1 MVAYGWDPRVRRRS
15 YLGAMS
21 VAGEVG
27 RSVDL
32 EILLVEDDPTD
43 ARLLVELLQHA
54 DVCTYGLR
62 TVNTMADGERAL
74 VEEKVD
80 VVLLDLSLPD
90 SDGLRSV
97 ERVLA
102 VAPSAPIVVLTGR
115 DDYKLGLQAIEAG
128 AQDFLVKGGVKGTT
142 ILRCAQWA
150 VARAAVGSRRR
161 EPARWESLERT
172 VAAMAIIDNELK
184 VRAVNA
190 TFTTVTGFTEDAV
203 GGTPLTELVD
213 VADIVEFVLDLR
225 ATLRGEAPV
234 RLVDVRLRTKG
245 GRVFLCRLNFAR
257 IDPCEDEP
265 PALLL
270 MVTPDSGG

>member
-1 MVAYGWDPRVRRRS
+1 
-15 YLGAMS
+15 MS
-21 VAGEVG
+21 VEGEVG
-27 RSVDL
+27 GSEEL

-54 DVCTYGLR
+54 DVCPYRMR

-74 VEEKVD
+74 VDEKVD

-102 VAPSAPIVVLTGR
+102 TAPSAPIVVLTGR
-115 DDYKLGLQAIEAG
+115 DDYQLGLQAIEAG
-128 AQDFLVKGGVKGTT
+128 AQDFLVKGEVKGAT
-142 ILRCAQWA
+142 ILRCAKWA
-150 VARAAVGSRRR
+150 VARAAAGSRRR
-161 EPARWESLERT
+161 EPERWESLERT
-172 VAAMAIIDNELK
+172 VAAMAIIDNELR
-184 VRAVNA
+184 VRAVNP
-190 TFTTVTGFTEDAV
+190 TFTTVTGFTEEQV
-203 GGTPLTELVD
+203 GGTPLTELVE

-225 ATLRGEAPV
+225 STLRGEAPV
-234 RLVDVRLRTKG
+234 RLVDVRLRTRG

-257 IDPCEDEP
+257 IDPSEDEA

-270 MVTPDSGG
+270 MVTPDTGG

>member
-1 MVAYGWDPRVRRRS
+1 
-15 YLGAMS
+15 MS
-21 VAGEVG
+21 VEGAVSAEDAAGEG
-27 RSVDL
+27 EAL

-43 ARLLVELLQHA
+43 ARLLVELLQHT
-54 DVCTYGLR
+54 DVCVYGLR
-62 TVNTMADGERAL
+62 TVNTMADAERAL
-74 VEEKVD
+74 VDEKVD

-97 ERVLA
+97 ERVLS
-102 VAPSAPIVVLTGR
+102 VAPKVPIVVLTGR
-115 DDYKLGLQAIEAG
+115 DDYQLGLKAIEAG
-128 AQDFLVKGGVKGTT
+128 AQDFLVKGGVKGDTV
-142 ILRCAQWA
+142 LRCAQWA
-150 VARAAVGSRRR
+150 VARADAGSRQR
-161 EPARWESLERT
+161 EPGRWESLERT

-190 TFTTVTGFTEDAV
+190 TFTTVTGFTESAIE
-203 GGTPLTELVD
+203 GTPLTELID
-213 VADIVEFVLDLR
+213 VADIVDFVLDLR

-257 IDPCEDEP
+257 IDPSEDDP

-270 MVTPDSGG
+270 MVTPDTGG